1 MTKGKSYQRYSVE
14 LNRMA
19 LLKAYEYG
27 VTAKAFV
34 KN

>member
-1 MTKGKSYQRYSVE
+1 MTKGKRYQRYSVE

-27 VTAKAFV
+27 ITAKVLV